1 MDRVS
6 RLIIFAAL
14 FAALYFFFGT
24 SSSDKREFQ
33 PIIPS
38 KVILPTGERPPPSQ
52 CDLWTPE
59 MHAVI
64 STRGGALSHLYAL
77 SSKYRR
83 AGKPVDLVTTPDH
96 PELGPLFVDI
106 RNAVAKDTDW
116 LAASDVL
123 DFRVAESSEH
133 ACKLVFE
140 DDRLALEKTF
150 TVGASPYAVHLDV
163 RVSNKDTTAKSY
175 ALQASTATYL
185 LNSEV
190 ASQMFRMNPRMSHG
204 ECVGSSGKVDRF
216 LPDAFEAEDFQDKN
230 VFPVTSLTAGDWAQ
244 PAGSAGLA
252 AVSSAY
258 FTNAIAHDGGPT
270 LPVCQVQIEERW
282 DSRAFADKKSDPRA
296 AALYKARLH
305 YPLRVLEPGKS
316 ESYAFQAFIGP
327 KERKALAKAGNRFEP
342 LIDLGFFSII
352 AKVLVGYLLWLRDLI
367 PSWGGAIVV
376 LTITARL
383 LLFPLTWPSI
393 RNMVHMRELK
403 PEMDKLNERYKD
415 DAQARGLAQMELW
428 KKHGVNPMKGCLPQL
443 ASMPVWFALYTT
455 LQTAVELYN
464 IPFLWFPD
472 LSEPDP
478 LYLLPFVIGATY
490 FVQQKMMPMQGGD
503 PAQQKMMLYFMPAM
517 FTVFM
522 LFLPAGLGVY
532 MFTNSILGIAQQQIV
547 ERHAKR
553 TLAERQ
559 ARLGGVEIVEPDS
572 RRGRASHGGAK
583 S

>member
-6 RLIIFAAL
+6 RLVVFAAL
-14 FAALYFFFGT
+14 FGALYFLFG
-24 SSSDKREFQ
+24 SSKDEERTFQ
-33 PIIPS
+33 PIVS
-38 KVILPTGERPPPSQ
+38 RQLVLPESPRPEPAA

-59 MHAVI
+59 FHAVVAAQ
-64 STRGGALSHLYAL
+64 GGSVVHLYAL
-77 SSKYRR
+77 SDKYRR
-83 AGKPVDLVTTPDH
+83 SGKPVDLVTTPDH
-96 PELGPLFVDI
+96 PELAPLFVNV
-106 RNAVAKDTDW
+106 RSAVAKDADW
-116 LAASDVL
+116 LARTDIL
-123 DFRVAESSEH
+123 DFAITENTGTKCV
-133 ACKLVFE
+133 LVHE
-140 DDRLALEKTF
+140 DDQLVLEKTF
-150 TVGASPYAVHLDV
+150 TVGASPYAIRLDV
-163 RVSNKDTTAKSY
+163 RVTNKGAAAKSY
-175 ALQASTATYL
+175 ALQASTSAYL
-185 LNSEV
+185 LESEV
-190 ASQMFRMNPRMSHG
+190 QSQMFRMNPLMSHVECIGSDG
-204 ECVGSSGKVDRF
+204 EVERF
-216 LPDAFEAEDFQDKN
+216 LPDAFEPEDFNDKN

-244 PAGSAGLA
+244 PSGTSGLA

-258 FTNAIAHDGGPT
+258 FTNALAHDGGPT

-282 DSRAFADKKSDPRA
+282 NSAAFPNKKADPKA
-296 AALYKARLH
+296 AAIYKARLH
-305 YPLRVLEPGKS
+305 YPVRELAAGQS
-316 ESYAFQAFIGP
+316 ETYAFQAFIGP
-327 KERKALAKAGNRFEP
+327 KERKALAAAGNRFEP

-376 LTITARL
+376 LTLTART

-393 RNMVHMRELK
+393 KNMIQMRELK

-478 LYLLPFVIGATY
+478 LYLLPFIIGATY

-532 MFTNSILGIAQQQIV
+532 MFTNSILGIVQQQLV
-547 ERHAKR
+547 EQHAKR
-553 TLAERQ
+553 SLAERR
-559 ARLGGVEIVEPDS
+559 ARMGDSEIVDTPS
-572 RRGRASHGGAK
+572 RRGAK

>member
-6 RLIIFAAL
+6 RLVVFAAL
-14 FAALYFFFGT
+14 FGALYFFFG
-24 SSSDKREFQ
+24 SSNEEERTFQ
-33 PIIPS
+33 PIVPS
-38 KVILPTGERPPPSQ
+38 PLLVPEGERPEAAT

-59 MHAVI
+59 VHAVVA
-64 STRGGALSHLYAL
+64 SRGGSLIHVYAL
-77 SSKYRR
+77 AEKYRR

-96 PELGPLFVDI
+96 PELAPLFVNL
-106 RNAVAKDTDW
+106 RNAAAKDTDW
-116 LAASDVL
+116 LARTDVL
-123 DFRVAESSEH
+123 DFRISENSAEK
-133 ACKLVFE
+133 CTLVHE
-140 DDRLALEKTF
+140 DDQLRLEKTF
-150 TVGASPYAVHLDV
+150 SVGASPYAVHLDV
-163 RVSNKDTTAKSY
+163 RVTNKGTQAKSY
-175 ALQASTATYL
+175 ALHANTSAYL
-185 LNSEV
+185 LESEV
-190 ASQMFRMNPRMSHG
+190 QSQMFRMNPLMSHV
-204 ECVGSSGKVDRF
+204 ECIGSDGKVDRF
-216 LPDAFEAEDFQDKN
+216 LPDAFEAEDFNDKN
-230 VFPVTSLTAGDWAQ
+230 VFPVTALTGGDWAQ
-244 PAGSAGLA
+244 PAGTSGLA

-258 FTNAIAHDGGPT
+258 FTNAVAHDGGPT

-282 DSRAFADKKSDPRA
+282 NSSAFPSKKADPKA
-296 AALYKARLH
+296 AAIYRARLH
-305 YPLRVLEPGKS
+305 YPMRKLEAGQS
-316 ESYAFQAFIGP
+316 ESYALQAFIGP
-327 KERKALAKAGNRFEP
+327 KERKALAAAGNRFEP
-342 LIDLGFFSII
+342 LIDLGFFSVI

-376 LTITARL
+376 LTLTART

-393 RNMVHMRELK
+393 KNMIQMRELK

-415 DAQARGLAQMELW
+415 DAQAKGLAQMELW

-478 LYLLPFVIGATY
+478 LYLLPFIIGATY

-532 MFTNSILGIAQQQIV
+532 MFTNSILGIAQQQLV
-547 ERHAKR
+547 ERHAKQS
-553 TLAERQ
+553 LAERQ
-559 ARLGGVEIVEPDS
+559 ARMGGSEIVDPPS
-572 RRGRASHGGAK
+572 RRSAK